1 MEESGEFGFS
11 RYQSLLSQ
19 RERLCQAGRL
29 ASASKA
35 ILVMGVAGSGKTT
48 VGLRLAAA
56 LGYEFR
62 DGDDYHSPASIEK
75 MRRGEP
81 LNDEDRMPWLAR
93 LRCVIES
100 ALAEGTGIVLACSAL
115 RASYRDLLLP
125 HNGSLTTMYLQVGRD
140 MARQRIEARA
150 SHFMP
155 AGLIDSQFAALEEP
169 ENAVIVNANQPEDEV
184 VAEAIGAI
192 YTMRHAGFTSSQ
204 PTPPDRRRDRAPGR
218 SE

>member
-1 MEESGEFGFS
+1 LDCGW
-11 RYQSLLSQ
+11 
-19 RERLCQAGRL
+19 RLR
-29 ASASKA
+29 SW
-35 ILVMGVAGSGKTT
+35 
-48 VGLRLAAA
+48 
-56 LGYEFR
+56 YEYR

-93 LRCVIES
+93 LRSVIES

-125 HNGSLTTMYLQVGRD
+125 HNGSLTTIYLRVGRD

-184 VAEAIGAI
+184 LADAIGAI

-204 PTPPDRRRDRAPGR
+204 PTPPDGRRDRAPDG